1 MADIA
6 DGYPSKSIQLSVSS
20 NRPDGNAGHRPPP
33 RRSSAAPGRTRKNE
47 HSSRKTEGHKNEEDL
62 KNPKSNNQEEIIALF
77 RKIQT
82 SIAKESAS
90 TDDEHSHKDEL
101 GTESLLETLRESKKQ
116 VKGNFLI
123 VSSDAA
129 FVGNLE
135 CVLQELKSINITF
148 ITYKKGKNLN
158 NNK

>member
-20 NRPDGNAGHRPPP
+20 NRPDGNAGHRPP
-33 RRSSAAPGRTRKNE
+33 RRSSAPGRTRRNE
-47 HSSRKTEGHKNEEDL
+47 PSRKTDAHKNEEDL
-62 KNPKSNNQEEIIALF
+62 KKPKSNNQEEIIALF

-90 TDDEHSHKDEL
+90 TNDEDSQKDEH
-101 GTESLLETLRESKKQ
+101 GAESILETLRESRKQ

-123 VSSDAA
+123 VSSDAFCEKFA
-129 FVGNLE
+129 PP
-135 CVLQELKSINITF
+135 
-148 ITYKKGKNLN
+148 LN
-158 NNK
+158 P